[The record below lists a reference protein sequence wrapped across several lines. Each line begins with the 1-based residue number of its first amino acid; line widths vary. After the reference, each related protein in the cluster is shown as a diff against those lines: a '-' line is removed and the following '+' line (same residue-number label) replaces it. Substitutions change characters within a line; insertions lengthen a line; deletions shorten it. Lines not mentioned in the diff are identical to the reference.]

1 MAATIDEKV
10 AEVALA
16 FQTEADAR
24 LCDRTAGVL
33 KENVKMERKLKDI
46 NTQVMGVV
54 DANDRLK
61 KKVLVVVV
69 VGTASNSPLA
79 PVPAGGAPTA
89 PPRPVRA
96 ARSVNAHALTRALAH
111 CRHS

>member
-69 VGTASNSPLA
+69 WAQSPTALSPLFL
-79 PVPAGGAPTA
+79 PLVPRQHRHGPCAL
-89 PPRPVRA
+89 RA
-96 ARSVNAHALTRALAH
+96 R
-111 CRHS
+111 

>member
-16 FQTEADAR
+16 FKTEADAR
-24 LCDRTAGVL
+24 LCDRTTGVL

-61 KKVLVVVV
+61 KKVLVVVWAQRP
-69 VGTASNSPLA
+69 TALSPLFL
-79 PVPAGGAPTA
+79 PVV
-89 PPRPVRA
+89 PRQHRHGPCALRA
-96 ARSVNAHALTRALAH
+96 R
-111 CRHS
+111 